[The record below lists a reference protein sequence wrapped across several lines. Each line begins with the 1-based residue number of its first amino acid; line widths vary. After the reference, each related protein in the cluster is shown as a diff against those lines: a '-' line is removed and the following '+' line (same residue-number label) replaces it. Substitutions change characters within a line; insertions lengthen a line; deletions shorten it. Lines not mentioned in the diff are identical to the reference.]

1 MSYPCAIS
9 IAGLSRPTAHL
20 IVFFYIFLLGLLCIT
35 YCVRLPCKP
44 LVDVIIVSGI
54 TYELWTM
61 NYQQPVHRLHII
73 RRGTIIATIIPLNG

>member
-1 MSYPCAIS
+1 MSYSCAIS

-20 IVFFYIFLLGLLCIT
+20 IVHSFFDSNSNSFLIVNFFLFNFLSGLLCIT

-61 NYQQPVHRLHII
+61 ND
-73 RRGTIIATIIPLNG
+73 G